1 MFKKKK
7 ILALVPARGGS
18 KGIKFKN
25 LKKINNISLIG
36 HTSNFIDSCGF
47 FDNKILSSDHIKIL
61 NEGKKYNFKIL
72 KRLKKISGDKI
83 SDYEVIK
90 HAIRDRQVLLEKYDY
105 LVYLQPTSPIRKIN
119 QLKKALEIVIGKSY
133 DAAWSISKV
142 DKKFHPL
149 KILYI
154 KNKSLT
160 LFSQLGKKIIA
171 RQMLDDI
178 YIRNGIF
185 YIFKI
190 KKIENS
196 KNIYFKKCYP
206 SLTNYRHINIDT
218 NKDLIKA
225 KFLMKKIDI

>member
-1 MFKKKK
+1 M
-7 ILALVPARGGS
+7 PARGGS
-18 KGIKFKN
+18 KGIKLKN

-36 HTSNFIDSCGF
+36 HTSNFIDSCSF

-61 NEGKKYNFKIL
+61 NEGKNYNFKIL

-83 SDYEVIK
+83 SDYDVIK
-90 HAIRDRQVLLEKYDY
+90 HVINDRQVLLEKYDY

-119 QLKKALEIVIGKSY
+119 QLKKALEIVIEKNY
-133 DAAWSISKV
+133 DASWSISKV

-149 KILYI
+149 KILCI

-218 NKDLIKA
+218 NKDLVKA
-225 KFLMKKIDI
+225 KFLMKKMDI